1 MSEKSKIES
10 VAAQAQSRREFVKT
24 SAKVAIA
31 APAVALLLDASTKSA
46 QAAST
51 NPYDAIIIDGPA

>member
-10 VAAQAQSRREFVKT
+10 IAAQAQSRREFVKT

-31 APAVALLLDASTKSA
+31 APAVALLLDASTKPA
-46 QAAST
+46 QASIVP
-51 NPYDAIIIDGPA
+51 NPYQEVPR